1 MAPSPAEVLEAIER
15 DLAERDP
22 ELLAA
27 VSEVDLSLVR
37 WSLSLSPIERLRV
50 CTRNAR
56 VLDRLRGAVRHR

>member
-1 MAPSPAEVLEAIER
+1 MPRSPAEALEAIER

-50 CTRNAR
+50 CTRNTRA
-56 VLDRLRGAVRHR
+56 LDRLRNAARHR